1 MRGIAIYVDRA
12 GRCAKFQLAT
22 PKHRVSQ
29 PMDQHSIGKT
39 RINVQK
45 VRGPKD
51 NGLTRSKLCPNGIS
65 KDSHI
70 YAKIKEVHHGLGLAR
85 GLLPIN
91 QRARGWARAFRRSK

>member
-1 MRGIAIYVDRA
+1 MRGIAIYGA

-70 YAKIKEVHHGLGLAR
+70 YAKIKEVHHGL
-85 GLLPIN
+85 LPIN

>member
-45 VRGPKD
+45 VRG
-51 NGLTRSKLCPNGIS
+51 
-65 KDSHI
+65 HI